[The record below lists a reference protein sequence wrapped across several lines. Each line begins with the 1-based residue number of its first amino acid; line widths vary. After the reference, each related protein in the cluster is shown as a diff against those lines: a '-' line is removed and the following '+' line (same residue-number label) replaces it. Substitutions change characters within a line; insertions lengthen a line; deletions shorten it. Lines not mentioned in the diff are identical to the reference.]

1 MGFFQLKEFL
11 SNDSNPDII
20 FDLDVAI
27 KVCRTASAEHA
38 LSLAKR
44 NQKHDLS
51 LSILTE
57 DQQAFTEALTY
68 VSNLK
73 FIHAE
78 ASLKKY
84 GLMLMEKCPIETT
97 ELLKKLCTN
106 YRESNARSDND
117 FFDSHVDRANC
128 EDFIHLFV
136 NSPDRLIDFLE
147 HLVRNLTDCSQLVYN
162 TLIEH
167 YLCEWKT
174 NPKSEERLMDIMK
187 NHVESFDRNH
197 VLILC
202 STYDFWP
209 GIMLIYEE
217 QKL

>member
-1 MGFFQLKEFL
+1 M
-11 SNDSNPDII
+11 
-20 FDLDVAI
+20 AI

-51 LSILTE
+51 ISILTE
-57 DQQAFTEALTY
+57 DQQAFFEALAY
-68 VSNLK
+68 ISNLK
-73 FIHAE
+73 FSDAE
-78 ASLKKY
+78 LSLKKY
-84 GLMLMEKCPIETT
+84 GLILMDKCPNETT
-97 ELLKKLCTN
+97 ALLKKLCTN
-106 YRESNARSDND
+106 YRESNARSDNILLD
-117 FFDSHVDRANC
+117 INSHVDRANC

-136 NSPDRLIDFLE
+136 NASESLIDFLE

-187 NHVESFDRNH
+187 NRVESFDRNH

-202 STYDFWP
+202 STYDYWP

>member
-1 MGFFQLKEFL
+1 MQLKEFL
-11 SNDSNPDII
+11 SNDTNPDIM

-27 KVCRTASAEHA
+27 KVCRSASAEHA

-44 NQKHDLS
+44 NQKHDLAI
-51 LSILTE
+51 SILTE
-57 DQQAFTEALTY
+57 DQHAFLEALSY
-68 VSNLK
+68 ISNLK
-73 FIHAE
+73 FGDAE
-78 ASLKKY
+78 ESLRKY
-84 GLMLMEKCPIETT
+84 GFILMDKCPVETT

-106 YRESNARSDND
+106 YRDSNVRSDMD
-117 FFDSHVDRANC
+117 LLDASAHIDRANC

-136 NSPDRLIDFLE
+136 NAPDRLIDFLE
-147 HLVRNLTDCSQLVYN
+147 HLVMNLGDCSQLVHN

-174 NPKSEERLMDIMK
+174 NPTSEERLMDIMK

-202 STYDFWP
+202 STYDYWP

>member
-1 MGFFQLKEFL
+1 M
-11 SNDSNPDII
+11 

-27 KVCRTASAEHA
+27 KVCRTASSEHA

-57 DQQAFTEALTY
+57 DQQAFFEALTY
-68 VSNLK
+68 ISNLK
-73 FIHAE
+73 FNDAE
-78 ASLKKY
+78 TSLKKY
-84 GLMLMEKCPIETT
+84 GFVLMEKCPVETT

-106 YRESNARSDND
+106 YRENNARSDMD
-117 FFDSHVDRANC
+117 FLNTNMHTDRANC

-136 NSPDRLIDFLE
+136 NAPDRLIDFLE
-147 HLVRNLTDCSQLVYN
+147 HLVRNLPECSQLVYN

-174 NPKSEERLMDIMK
+174 NATSAERLMDLMK
-187 NHVESFDRNH
+187 NHVDSFDRNH

-202 STYDFWP
+202 STYDYWP

>member
-1 MGFFQLKEFL
+1 M
-11 SNDSNPDII
+11 

-44 NQKHDLS
+44 NHKHDLS

-57 DQQAFTEALTY
+57 DQHAFIEALAY
-68 VSNLK
+68 ISKLK
-73 FIHAE
+73 FYDAE

-84 GLMLMEKCPIETT
+84 GLVLMEKCPDETT

-106 YRESNARSDND
+106 YRESSAFSENELLDTNSE
-117 FFDSHVDRANC
+117 VDRANC

-136 NSPDRLIDFLE
+136 NSPDRLIEFLE
-147 HLVRNLTDCSQLVYN
+147 HLIENLSNCSQLVYN
-162 TLIEH
+162 TLIEQ
-167 YLCEWKT
+167 YLCQWKT

-187 NHVESFDRNH
+187 NHVELFDRNH

>member
-1 MGFFQLKEFL
+1 M
-11 SNDSNPDII
+11 
-20 FDLDVAI
+20 
-27 KVCRTASAEHA
+27 CRTASTEHA

-51 LSILTE
+51 ISILTE
-57 DQQAFTEALTY
+57 DQQAFFEALTY
-68 VSNLK
+68 ISQLK
-73 FIHAE
+73 FNDAE
-78 ASLKKY
+78 ASLRKY
-84 GLMLMEKCPIETT
+84 GLILMEKCPIETT

-106 YRESNARSDND
+106 YRETNARSENNFLDTNM
-117 FFDSHVDRANC
+117 HVDRANC

-174 NPKSEERLMDIMK
+174 SAQSEERLMYIMK

>member
-1 MGFFQLKEFL
+1 M
-11 SNDSNPDII
+11 
-20 FDLDVAI
+20 
-27 KVCRTASAEHA
+27 CRTASAEHA

-51 LSILTE
+51 ISILTE
-57 DQQAFTEALTY
+57 DQQAFFEALTY
-68 VSNLK
+68 IAKLK
-73 FIHAE
+73 FYDAE

-84 GLMLMEKCPIETT
+84 GLILMEKCPEETT
-97 ELLKKLCTN
+97 DLLKKLCTN
-106 YRESNARSDND
+106 YRESNWQSDND
-117 FFDSHVDRANC
+117 LLDMNSQVDRANC

-147 HLVRNLTDCSQLVYN
+147 HLVRNLSECSQLVYN

-167 YLCEWKT
+167 YLCRWKS
-174 NPKSEERLMDIMK
+174 NPKSEERLMDIMR